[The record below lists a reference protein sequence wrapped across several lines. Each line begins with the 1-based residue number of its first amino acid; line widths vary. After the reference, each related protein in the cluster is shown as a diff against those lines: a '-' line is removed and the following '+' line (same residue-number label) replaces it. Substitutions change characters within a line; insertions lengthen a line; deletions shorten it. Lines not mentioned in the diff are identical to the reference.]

1 MKDANEID
9 NQGMI
14 PLEGRG
20 KGRERRTKKIQD
32 GNNGSILIDEYERYS
47 NPRFK
52 KTGNKK
58 KMTCLQ

>member
-20 KGRERRTKKIQD
+20 KGRERRTKKKKVQD
-32 GNNGSILIDEYERYS
+32 GNNGSILNMKGTVIRGL
-47 NPRFK
+47 K
-52 KTGNKK
+52 KLGTRR
-58 KMTCLQ
+58 

>member
-14 PLEGRG
+14 PWEG
-20 KGRERRTKKIQD
+20 RRTKKKKVQD
-32 GNNGSILIDEYERYS
+32 GNNCSILIDEYERYS

-52 KTGNKK
+52 KTGNK
-58 KMTCLQ
+58 MTCLQ

>member
-20 KGRERRTKKIQD
+20 KGRERRTKKKKVQD
-32 GNNGSILIDEYERYS
+32 GNNGSIID
-47 NPRFK
+47 
-52 KTGNKK
+52 
-58 KMTCLQ
+58 